1 MEDFFRELEDCLRG
15 EVSEAEL
22 ADSMNYYRQ
31 YFREQRAV
39 GVSEEEIIRSLGSP
53 RLIARSIIDAHE
65 AQEESGEYYDSGQ
78 NSYYGSDQDGYY
90 DVEQGQYRGTE
101 ENRGYVRKKGSMLWG
116 VLIFVVVLLLLGMVI
131 KVLLP
136 VILVVIAAVLI
147 LRLIRGDS

>member
-53 RLIARSIIDAHE
+53 RLIARA
-65 AQEESGEYYDSGQ
+65 
-78 NSYYGSDQDGYY
+78 
-90 DVEQGQYRGTE
+90 
-101 ENRGYVRKKGSMLWG
+101 MLG
-116 VLIFVVVLLLLGMVI
+116 CFVVMALLSGVYIMTG
-131 KVLLP
+131 KS
-136 VILVVIAAVLI
+136 
-147 LRLIRGDS
+147 REGK